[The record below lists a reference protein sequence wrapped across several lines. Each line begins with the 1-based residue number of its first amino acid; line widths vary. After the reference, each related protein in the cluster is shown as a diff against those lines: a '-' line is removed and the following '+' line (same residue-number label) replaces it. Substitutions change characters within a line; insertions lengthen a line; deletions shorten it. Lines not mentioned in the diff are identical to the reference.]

1 MLRWLLIVFVII
13 LTVFV
18 FYTLAVNRF
27 NKKKNPDADDLNK
40 LMTVWHD
47 YSIKYN
53 IDYSIAYGTL
63 LGHFRNKT
71 YIPHDN
77 DIDVW
82 IGKKDIKKFIDMDE
96 ASRTDENHEVHNG
109 CKLVIYKDH
118 DKRMINRKRWDKTG
132 RLVDKRVDPFS
143 FNGPI
148 GRLFYKDKK
157 FLDIFVF
164 HETSKEQVDQLI
176 KEGWII
182 KKHGSLGG
190 FNSSRCATDFPETT
204 TTKINNVT
212 TRVFKDKNVVTKYLY
227 NIYGTFFRIPHNLL

>member
-1 MLRWLLIVFVII
+1 MLQYILII
-13 LTVFV
+13 LVILLTV
-18 FYTLAVNRF
+18 YILALNRF
-27 NKKKNPDADDLNK
+27 NKKKNHDADDFNK

-47 YSIKYN
+47 YSTKYN

-71 YIPHDN
+71 YIPYDN

-82 IGKKDIKKFIDMDE
+82 IGKKDIQKFLDMDE
-96 ASRTDENHEVHNG
+96 ASRTDEKHEVYNG

-118 DKRMINRKRWDKTG
+118 DKPMRNRKRWDKTG

-148 GRLFYKDKK
+148 GRLIYKDKK
-157 FLDIFVF
+157 FIDIFVF

-176 KEGWII
+176 KEGWIVE
-182 KKHGSLGG
+182 KYGSLGG
-190 FNSSRCATDFPETT
+190 YNSSRCATDIPETT

-212 TRVFKDKNVVTKYLY
+212 TKVFKDKNVVIKYLY
-227 NIYGTFFRIPHNLL
+227 NIYGIFFRIPHNLL